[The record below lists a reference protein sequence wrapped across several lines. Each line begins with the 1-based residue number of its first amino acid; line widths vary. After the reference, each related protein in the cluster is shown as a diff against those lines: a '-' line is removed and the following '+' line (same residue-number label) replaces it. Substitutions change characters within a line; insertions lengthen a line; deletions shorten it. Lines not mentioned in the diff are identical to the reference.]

1 MMQRRQRE
9 AEHRLKTKKYRRR
22 GSTNL
27 AHLYERCSQSKLMSM
42 VANLVGAIGCILGN
56 KHIMSTH
63 ARMPLTLTFLGYGFV
78 ILYFVVANRLRP
90 GRRPRAQVDVES
102 GERNRAGPSRRQ
114 VVTLVLLTATAPSLA
129 NARLRVELR
138 SRRGALDAFR
148 GGASLLF
155 NSVGF
160 TQLSKVLT
168 TPLIAIIETSRG
180 SAAPLNVP
188 RIVCLVLIHAGV
200 FVASVS
206 DVTLNRIGCF
216 VAFAN
221 VVVTAR
227 YKTEWSAAS
236 RAAIAARRK
245 ARRGRA
251 AAGRTPRR
259 RATSRRRSA
268 SSSRRRCPRRPW
280 RSCRHGLRGGVLLNC
295 WRTMDAAAYARLGV
309 VAVLGAW
316 TSSTGYMVIG
326 RLSALTHQILG
337 QFKMCCL
344 LFGSYAF
351 WARTSTAAS
360 SGASLTM
367 AAVLLYTRATIKQ
380 RAAPPP
386 KAKRR
391 EEDAP
396 PRRRRRPRRG
406 AVARAHPPR
415 VVAPPLEAVRRV
427 TVVF

>member
-114 VVTLVLLTATAPSLA
+114 VVTL
-129 NARLRVELR
+129 
-138 SRRGALDAFR
+138 
-148 GGASLLF
+148 ASLLF

-216 VAFAN
+216 VAI
-221 VVVTAR
+221 
-227 YKTEWSAAS
+227 
-236 RAAIAARRK
+236 RAAIESQSSASIRTLAAT
-245 ARRGRA
+245 RGARA
-251 AAGRTPRR
+251 ATRR
-259 RATSRRRSA
+259 RPDGRREARDEQAAVRELVEATLPA
-268 SSSRRRCPRRPW
+268 AALALLPAMAYFE
-280 RSCRHGLRGGVLLNC
+280 GGVLLNC

-351 WARTSTAAS
+351 LGADLNGRQL

-396 PRRRRRPRRG
+396 LLADDDDRG
-406 AVARAHPPR
+406 AGLSPARIRRASSLRRSKPFVA
-415 VVAPPLEAVRRV
+415 
-427 TVVF
+427 

>member
-1 MMQRRQRE
+1 M
-9 AEHRLKTKKYRRR
+9 
-22 GSTNL
+22 
-27 AHLYERCSQSKLMSM
+27 
-42 VANLVGAIGCILGN
+42 
-56 KHIMSTH
+56 
-63 ARMPLTLTFLGYGFV
+63 
-78 ILYFVVANRLRP
+78 
-90 GRRPRAQVDVES
+90 
-102 GERNRAGPSRRQ
+102 
-114 VVTLVLLTATAPSLA
+114 
-129 NARLRVELR
+129 
-138 SRRGALDAFR
+138 
-148 GGASLLF
+148 
-155 NSVGF
+155 
-160 TQLSKVLT
+160 LT

-180 SAAPLNVP
+180 SAAPLNAP

-245 ARRGRA
+245 AA
-251 AAGRTPRR
+251 AADAGGGRTDAAEARDEQAAVR
-259 RATSRRRSA
+259 ELVEATLPA
-268 SSSRRRCPRRPW
+268 AALALLPAMAYFE
-280 RSCRHGLRGGVLLNC
+280 GGVLLHC

-351 WARTSTAAS
+351 LGADLNGRQL

-396 PRRRRRPRRG
+396 LLADDDDRG
-406 AVARAHPPR
+406 AGLSPARIRRASSLRRSKPFVA
-415 VVAPPLEAVRRV
+415 
-427 TVVF
+427 

>member
-1 MMQRRQRE
+1 
-9 AEHRLKTKKYRRR
+9 
-22 GSTNL
+22 
-27 AHLYERCSQSKLMSM
+27 MSM

-129 NARLRVELR
+129 NA
-138 SRRGALDAFR
+138 
-148 GGASLLF
+148 SLLF

-216 VAFAN
+216 VAI
-221 VVVTAR
+221 
-227 YKTEWSAAS
+227 
-236 RAAIAARRK
+236 RAAIESQSSASIRTLAATRGSLSNDRVPSKRAPVRRDAGVAPAAARPG
-245 ARRGRA
+245 GR
-251 AAGRTPRR
+251 
-259 RATSRRRSA
+259 
-268 SSSRRRCPRRPW
+268 
-280 RSCRHGLRGGVLLNC
+280 
-295 WRTMDAAAYARLGV
+295 
-309 VAVLGAW
+309 
-316 TSSTGYMVIG
+316 
-326 RLSALTHQILG
+326 Q
-337 QFKMCCL
+337 
-344 LFGSYAF
+344 
-351 WARTSTAAS
+351 
-360 SGASLTM
+360 
-367 AAVLLYTRATIKQ
+367 
-380 RAAPPP
+380 
-386 KAKRR
+386 
-391 EEDAP
+391 
-396 PRRRRRPRRG
+396 
-406 AVARAHPPR
+406 
-415 VVAPPLEAVRRV
+415 
-427 TVVF
+427 